1 MDRKKQT
8 NKQKN
13 PKLHVSGFVRQW
25 VGSSVVVLA
34 YLVGYKS
41 SFRGD
46 WWHHSQEHLCLPIWV
61 PLAGGWANE
70 FGVLVCSCNTLFS
83 WTLPS
88 SCSLVSITTIPSHLC
103 PTKCLLPAPL
113 TLSVG
118 AELCRRWWR
127 PSEAQLIFRHLQAK
141 GWILASPESWEPVGT
156 VHCRSWF
163 MALPTLSSPA
173 PLSACWVLDLHYGLV
188 EFLTILRWKPGAR
201 APLVY
206 KT

>member
-1 MDRKKQT
+1 MFLNQCVL
-8 NKQKN
+8 Q
-13 PKLHVSGFVRQW
+13 VSPFVSLCCFLCMWFCLGRNN
-25 VGSSVVVLA
+25 LA
-34 YLVGYKS
+34 KYY
-41 SFRGD
+41 
-46 WWHHSQEHLCLPIWV
+46 
-61 PLAGGWANE
+61 
-70 FGVLVCSCNTLFS
+70 TLFS

-88 SCSLVSITTIPSHLC
+88 SCSLVSITTTPSHLC
-103 PTKCLLPAPL
+103 PAKCLLPAPL

-127 PSEAQLIFRHLQAK
+127 PGEAPLIFRHLQTE
-141 GWILASPESWEPVGT
+141 GWTLVSPDSWEPVGT

-163 MALPTLSSPA
+163 MALPILSSAPA